1 MRFKKAIS
9 FVLTALLVTSVFAVP
24 VSASNTSKYYSD
36 VYTSDPFYSAVNY
49 LHEHGIIF
57 GTTEN
62 KYSPEKGLTRA
73 QVVTILWR
81 MLHKPEPSGTV
92 QVFSDCKQGTS
103 YYDAVR
109 WASSSDVAIV
119 AGFGDGTFKPTNN
132 VSNQEAMSFLY
143 RFAAYCRYIS
153 NSTDARNEYRS
164 AFEASSLTNK
174 STFASWAKIPAGWAY
189 QNGFI
194 FKQDIA
200 GNATENRG
208 EIAQQ
213 IYNFYKCYQKKYGMA
228 VVNSSKMPWGINC
241 DKHMRNL
248 FVHYGAYGAN
258 AYDNITKANFE
269 SAMQFVFSNA
279 KPLDICYL
287 YCASHGGTSGL
298 ALFTDGK
305 TLTPAYLRQ
314 RIDLYDG
321 TFVTFISGCHSGT
334 FVTKS
339 GEEKTDVFDANAFT
353 TELLNNENSIIE
365 GGELRGSNRIKV
377 LCSSAKDELSYSTNR
392 YATRYWCLGSGYDY
406 IANPAVFTT
415 LYADTNLDSRI
426 SLNELYQ
433 YSHDKILASNLNQHV
448 VCCPELDNFIIFESG
463 Y

>member
-1 MRFKKAIS
+1 MRIFKKTMSIILVI
-9 FVLTALLVTSVFAVP
+9 VLAASVFVFPA
-24 VSASNTSKYYSD
+24 SASATSKYYSD
-36 VYTSDPFYSAVNY
+36 VYTSDPFCSAVNY
-49 LHEHGIIF
+49 LREHEIMF
-57 GTTEN
+57 GTTDN
-62 KYSPEKGLTRA
+62 TFSPQKELTRA
-73 QVVTILWR
+73 QVVSILWR
-81 MLHKPEPSGTV
+81 MLNEPEPSGTV
-92 QVFSDCKQGTS
+92 QVFSDCQKGTY

-109 WASSSDVAIV
+109 WASSSDVAIA
-119 AGFGDGTFKPTNN
+119 AGYEDGTFRPTRS
-132 VSNQEAMSFLY
+132 VKNQEAMSFLH
-143 RFAAYCRYIS
+143 RFAVYCQYIS
-153 NSTDARNEYRS
+153 NSTDARNEYQS
-164 AFEASSLTNK
+164 AFETSPLTNK

-194 FKQDIA
+194 FEQDIA
-200 GNATENRG
+200 GNVTENRG

-228 VVNSSKMPWGINC
+228 VVNSSGMPWGVNC
-241 DKHMRNL
+241 DKYMRNL
-248 FVHYGAYGAN
+248 FAHYGVYNAN
-258 AYDNITKANFE
+258 AYDSITKAKFE
-269 SAMQFVFSNA
+269 SAMQFAFSNA

-287 YCASHGGTSGL
+287 YCASHGGISGL

-339 GEEKTDVFDANAFT
+339 GEETNVFDANAFT
-353 TELLNNENSIIE
+353 TELLNDENSIIE
-365 GGELRGSNRIKV
+365 GGELRGSKRIKV
-377 LCSSAKDELSYSTNR
+377 LCSSEKDESSYSTNK

-406 IANPAVFTT
+406 MANPAVFTT
-415 LYADTNLDSRI
+415 LYADTNSDSRV
-426 SLNELYQ
+426 SLNELYK
-433 YSHDKILASNLNQHV
+433 YSHDKILASNLDQHV